1 MPLLTP
7 IMFALVIAPALKTAL
22 HTDPSYE
29 SFVAIGTVGLLIP
42 LNTMFSGLGVI
53 VDRVSGAQRELLTAP
68 IPRGLLVLGN
78 LGVAL
83 AITALQVG
91 VLIAVAV
98 ARGIHF
104 HATGTG
110 ILWFAAAGVLFTIG
124 MYGMAEIL
132 ANRVPRQEEY
142 IARVP
147 AIAILPWF
155 LAGALFPITALP
167 GFLTWVAKFLPLTH
181 GLALMRYGLRGDG
194 TGLHAIWGLSD
205 PTAMAALSLAVVG
218 GFALLLTA
226 ASIRVFSRSAVR

>member
-1 MPLLTP
+1 M
-7 IMFALVIAPALKTAL
+7 
-22 HTDPSYE
+22 
-29 SFVAIGTVGLLIP
+29 
-42 LNTMFSGLGVI
+42 
-53 VDRVSGAQRELLTAP
+53 
-68 IPRGLLVLGN
+68 
-78 LGVAL
+78 
-83 AITALQVG
+83 
-91 VLIAVAV
+91 
-98 ARGIHF
+98 
-104 HATGTG
+104 
-110 ILWFAAAGVLFTIG
+110 LFTVG
-124 MYGMAEIL
+124 MYGMTEIL

-218 GFALLLTA
+218 AFAVLLTA